1 MNTDPNKR
9 QVRIVNAKTG
19 EVRLSEPVPVRAARA
34 TSEIAAPATSVMSA
48 ALTPSADLAS
58 AASERP
64 SSAGLPEAETQA
76 PTTAQATSRE
86 KADVSEPAAKESGP
100 VKPKPDIETLE
111 QFIAHVYARKGQRV
125 ALKSKVARTIA
136 GSARLDEVATARL
149 MAIADTDIVLSVPR
163 QLLLLSREAEGLPAL
178 RGALASFVK
187 EVILRH
193 AAFAASGVQNAVL
206 NLPEGPSMSDAMATV
221 ARFEPKH
228 IEGERELKPADLQLL
243 RRNSVN
249 LLATWFACNRGV
261 NFEELAA
268 LLLHALW
275 APAARELADDN
286 ARLRAL
292 TEVEQTAGVGLVCQ
306 RFRQRA
312 SEANAAQEFAERD
325 TDTLRSQVSQLE
337 EQLEQATL
345 ALDARTAELE
355 ALRASTSNELARQ
368 RQQQEAERMHLRHEL
383 EQLRG
388 RLVRRLDDSIE
399 MLEVGLTALRN
410 KTPRIEVM
418 LERAEH
424 VVDALRAEKS
434 NLKGE

>member
-1 MNTDPNKR
+1 MNTDHKR
-9 QVRIVNAKTG
+9 QVPIINAKTG
-19 EVRLSEPVPVRAARA
+19 EVRLSEPVPVRAPRA
-34 TSEIAAPATSVMSA
+34 TDEMSAQPASVTSAAPMPSTDLASTVSESTSGTGLLDAVTQPSTTAPATS
-48 ALTPSADLAS
+48 
-58 AASERP
+58 R
-64 SSAGLPEAETQA
+64 GEAET
-76 PTTAQATSRE
+76 
-86 KADVSEPAAKESGP
+86 SEPDAKGSGP
-100 VKPKPDIETLE
+100 AKVKPDIETLE

-125 ALKSKVARTIA
+125 ALKPKVTRIIA
-136 GSARLDEVATARL
+136 GSPRLDEAAAARL
-149 MAIADTDIVLSVPR
+149 MVLADADVLLSVPR
-163 QLLLLSREAEGLPAL
+163 QLLLLSREVEGFPAL

-187 EVILRH
+187 EVMLRH
-193 AAFAASGVQNAVL
+193 AAFATPDVQDAVC
-206 NLPEGPSMSDAMATV
+206 NLPEGPSMGDAMATL
-221 ARFEPKH
+221 ARFEPKN
-228 IEGERELKPADLQLL
+228 IEGKRELKPADLQVL

-261 NFEELAA
+261 NLEELAS

-292 TEVEQTAGVGLVCQ
+292 TEVEQSAGVGLVCQ

-312 SEANAAQEFAERD
+312 SEAHAAQEVAERD
-325 TDTLRSQVSQLE
+325 TGTLRSQVSQLE

-345 ALDARTAELE
+345 ALDARIAELA
-355 ALRASTSNELARQ
+355 ALRASTADELA
-368 RQQQEAERMHLRHEL
+368 QQGQAQEAERMHLRHEL
-383 EQLRG
+383 ERLRG
-388 RLVRRLDDSIE
+388 RLVRRLDNSIE